1 MQPREGWRSNAFNVI
16 QKNVANTNVLYFGGK
31 LLALWE
37 AAQPCALDPKSL
49 ETIGLDTLD
58 EQLQPGMPFTTGVP
72 FVDKLAAGVVGDP
85 LTAHPK
91 VDEPSPND
99 AADAHNGRRLVT
111 YGYRAMP
118 SAAAVAAG
126 RGAPGA
132 ETAAVAAIV

>member
-1 MQPREGWRSNAFNVI
+1 M
-16 QKNVANTNVLYFGGK
+16 ANTNVLYFGGK

-58 EQLQPGMPFTTGVP
+58 EQLQPGMPFTTSVP

-99 AADAHNGRRLVT
+99 AADARNGRRLVT
-111 YGYRAMP
+111 HVRLP
-118 SAAAVAAG
+118 RHAVCG
-126 RGAPGA
+126 GCGSRPWRVRLGADA
-132 ETAAVAAIV
+132 L